1 MVSATL
7 TPLLDFE
14 PILSPL
20 MPLDFSTIAIVLD
33 ADFGAQLHELA
44 SRVPVW
50 IVDTPGNRSSIESE
64 WTRRRRDGAERELN
78 VFRMIDGLSASDH
91 IAALLRT
98 IDRQHGPSSEAG
110 PFATLLV
117 IGASIAEAP
126 VAAIRAIGG
135 GSPVETDNGFRVA
148 FAR

>member
-1 MVSATL
+1 
-7 TPLLDFE
+7 
-14 PILSPL
+14 
-20 MPLDFSTIAIVLD
+20 MPLDFSTVAIVLD

-98 IDRQHGPSSEAG
+98 IDKKHGAGAEDG

-117 IGASIAEAP
+117 IGAFADAAPIAAL
-126 VAAIRAIGG
+126 RAVGG
-135 GSPVETDNGFRVA
+135 GLPVETSNGFRVP
-148 FAR
+148 FSR

>member
-1 MVSATL
+1 
-7 TPLLDFE
+7 
-14 PILSPL
+14 
-20 MPLDFSTIAIVLD
+20 MPLDFSTVAIVLD

-44 SRVPVW
+44 SRIPVW

-98 IDRQHGPSSEAG
+98 IDKQHGPSAEDG

-117 IGASIAEAP
+117 IGAAADVAP
-126 VAAIRAIGG
+126 VEAIRAIGG
-135 GSPVETDNGFRVA
+135 SSPMETANGFRVK
-148 FAR
+148 FER

>member
-1 MVSATL
+1 
-7 TPLLDFE
+7 
-14 PILSPL
+14 

-44 SRVPVW
+44 SRIPVW

-78 VFRMIDGLSASDH
+78 VFRMIDGLSPSDH

-98 IDRQHGPSSEAG
+98 IDRQHGPSSEVG

-117 IGASIAEAP
+117 IGAPVDAAP

-135 GSPVETDNGFRVA
+135 GAPVETDNGFRVA

>member
-1 MVSATL
+1 
-7 TPLLDFE
+7 
-14 PILSPL
+14 
-20 MPLDFSTIAIVLD
+20 MPLDLSTIAIVLD

-44 SRVPVW
+44 SRMPVW

-78 VFRMIDGLSASDH
+78 VFRMIDGLSPSDH

-98 IDRQHGPSSEAG
+98 IDRQHGPSAEDG
-110 PFATLLV
+110 PFATLVV
-117 IGASIAEAP
+117 IGAPVDAAP

-135 GSPVETDNGFRVA
+135 GSPVATANGFRVA